1 MKELIF
7 ETIKNANV
15 PRTPEE
21 LSAKLDIPSGE
32 LMPLI
37 EDLLSQ
43 GRILRTKKGKYAV
56 PEKVGLLAARIQ
68 FQRNGSPS
76 AFPVSGGPSMSL
88 RIRGGLRCMP
98 GDLVLV
104 HPSPDGSCELDS
116 IVSRG
121 RDTFAAYV
129 RIEKKA
135 PKGGKKW
142 QDARMIATA
151 VPCDMRIPYDVVLKG
166 DISFVRNNEIA
177 QLKIDVWPEQHRPI
191 YATVLR
197 VLGNAGSM
205 RTLLKAVAEDHG
217 FSTELSEA
225 VEAESLRF
233 PSALDPS
240 DLSGREDL
248 RALETFTIDG
258 ATAKDFD
265 DAVSLEKTE
274 KGWRLGVHI
283 ADVSHYVRPGSAIDR
298 DALERGTSLYLPGY
312 TVPMLPECLSNDLC
326 SLMPGV
332 DRLAM
337 SLFMYIENGKVMDHR
352 LVNSV
357 IHSHARL
364 TYQAVNRM
372 FDGGETDIP
381 ETIRDTLF
389 AMRTLSHS
397 LRDRRKARGSI
408 DFEIAEAEFVLNE
421 KNEPTDIL
429 FEARGESERIIE
441 DFMLLANE
449 TVAALARNTD
459 LPFVYRIHE
468 EPDSE
473 KLKILEKFLTTLNLP
488 AHIGP
493 KPHPGILQAILEKA
507 ADHPAYE
514 VIRRYTLR
522 ALKKAQYSEKPA
534 GHYALAMEDY
544 CHFTSPIRRYPDLVV
559 HRMLKMLIGGKL
571 TSSSSMAKRMP
582 EIAAASTDREFSAV
596 HAERQA
602 DDIMKACY
610 MSRQIGRKFDGVVS
624 GVTGWG
630 LYVTLD
636 NGVEGL
642 VHISTMDDYFEFDRE
657 RSILI
662 GTYTGTL
669 FRMGDR
675 VRVRVDSADIPRGEI
690 NFLLTAPDE
699 SRHGCKDNKYEVIS

>member
-1 MKELIF
+1 MKEILF
-7 ETIKNANV
+7 DAIKGANV

-21 LSAKLDIPSGE
+21 LSAKLEVPVGD

-37 EDLLSQ
+37 EEMVSE
-43 GRILRTKKGKYAV
+43 GRILRTRKGKYAV
-56 PEKVGLLAARIQ
+56 PEKVGLLTARIQ
-68 FQRNGSPS
+68 FQRNGSPM
-76 AFPVSGGPSMSL
+76 ANPVNGEPAMPL
-88 RIRGGLRCMP
+88 HIRGGLRCMP

-104 HPSPDGSCELDS
+104 HPMPNGCELDS

-121 RDTFAAYV
+121 KDTFAAYV

-135 PKGGKKW
+135 PKGGRKW
-142 QDARMIATA
+142 QDAKMIATA
-151 VPCDMRIPYDVVLKG
+151 VPCDLRIPYDVVLKG

-177 QLKIDVWPEQHRPI
+177 QLKIDIWPEQHRPI
-191 YATVLR
+191 YASVLR

-217 FSTELSEA
+217 FSTELTE
-225 VEAESLRF
+225 EAEAEARLYPES
-233 PSALDPS
+233 PEAS
-240 DLSGREDL
+240 DYIGREDL

-274 KGWRLGVHI
+274 NGWRLGVHI

-298 DALERGTSLYLPGY
+298 EAFERGTSLYLPGY
-312 TVPMLPECLSNDLC
+312 TVPMLPECLSNNLC

-337 SLFMYIENGKVMDHR
+337 SLFMDIESGKVVDHR
-352 LVNSV
+352 LVRSV

-381 ETIRDTLF
+381 DSVRDTLY
-389 AMRTLSHS
+389 AMRDLSHV
-397 LRDRRKARGSI
+397 LRNRRHAKGSI
-408 DFEIAEAEFVLNE
+408 DFEIAEPEFVLNE
-421 KNEPTDIL
+421 KNEPVDIIC
-429 FEARGESERIIE
+429 EERGESERIIE

-449 TVAALARNTD
+449 TVAALASDTD

-468 EPDSE
+468 DPDTD
-473 KLKILEKFLTTLNLP
+473 KLKTLEKFLSGLNMH

-493 KPHPGILQAILEKA
+493 KPHPGVLQGILEDA
-507 ADHPAYE
+507 REHPAYE
-514 VIRRYTLR
+514 VIRRYMLR
-522 ALKKAQYSEKPA
+522 ALKKAQYSEKPV
-534 GHYALAMEDY
+534 GHYALALKDY

-559 HRMLKMLIGGKL
+559 HRMLKMLISGDL
-571 TSSSSMAKRMP
+571 DHTSSMTKRMP
-582 EIAAASTDREFSAV
+582 EIASASTEREFSAT

-602 DDIMKACY
+602 DDIMKASF
-610 MSRQIGRKFDGVVS
+610 MSHQIGRKFDGVVS

-630 LYVTLD
+630 LYVTLP
-636 NGVEGL
+636 NMVEGL

-657 RSILI
+657 KSILV
-662 GTYTGTL
+662 GTYTGIV
-669 FRMGDR
+669 FKMGDR
-675 VRVRVDSADIPRGEI
+675 VRVRVDHADVPRGEV
-690 NFLLTAPDE
+690 NFVLVAPDE
-699 SRHGCKDNKYEVIS
+699 RKRINTNEVIS

>member
-15 PRTPEE
+15 PRTPDE
-21 LSAKLDIPSGE
+21 LSAKLDIPTGD

-37 EDLLSQ
+37 EDLLSA

-68 FQRNGSPS
+68 FQRNGSPM
-76 AFPVSGGPSMSL
+76 AHPINGEPAMSL

-104 HPSPDGSCELDS
+104 HPTLDGSCELDS
-116 IVSRG
+116 IVAHG
-121 RDTFAAYV
+121 KDTFAAYV
-129 RIEKKA
+129 RIEKKT
-135 PKGGKKW
+135 PKGNRKW
-142 QDARMIATA
+142 QDAKMIATA
-151 VPCDMRIPYDVVLKG
+151 VPCDLRIPYDVVLKG

-177 QLKIDVWPEQHRPI
+177 QLKIDIWPEQHRPI

-225 VEAESLRF
+225 VVAEALRYPDSLEV
-233 PSALDPS
+233 S
-240 DLSGREDL
+240 DYSGREDL

-265 DAVSLEKTE
+265 DAVSLEKTD

-298 DALERGTSLYLPGY
+298 DALDRGTSLYLPGY
-312 TVPMLPECLSNDLC
+312 TVPMLPECLSNNLC

-337 SLFMYIENGKVMDHR
+337 SLFMDIENGKVIDHR
-352 LVNSV
+352 LVKSV
-357 IHSHARL
+357 IHSHVRL

-372 FDGGETDIP
+372 FDGGDTDIP
-381 ETIRDTLF
+381 ESIRNTLF
-389 AMRTLSHS
+389 DMRTLSHI
-397 LRDRRKARGSI
+397 LRNRRKSRGSI
-408 DFEIAEAEFVLNE
+408 DFEIAEPEFVLNE
-421 KNEPTDIL
+421 KNEPTDII
-429 FEARGESERIIE
+429 FEQRGESERIIE

-449 TVAALARNTD
+449 TVATLARSTD

-468 EPDSE
+468 DPDND
-473 KLKILEKFLTTLNLP
+473 KLKTLEKFLATLNMP
-488 AHIGP
+488 AYIGP
-493 KPHPGILQAILEKA
+493 APHPGILQGILEKA
-507 ADHPAYE
+507 QDHPAYE
-514 VIRRYTLR
+514 VIRRYMLR
-522 ALKKAQYSEKPA
+522 ALKKARYSEKPV
-534 GHYALAMEDY
+534 GHYALAMKDY

-559 HRMLKMLIGGKL
+559 HRMLKALIDGKL
-571 TSSSSMAKRMP
+571 IDSAPMAKRMP
-582 EIAAASTDREFSAV
+582 EIATESTDREFSAT

-602 DDIMKACY
+602 DDIMKASY
-610 MSRQIGRKFDGVVS
+610 MSRQIGRKFDGVIS

-630 LYVTLD
+630 LYVTLN

-662 GTYTGTL
+662 GTYTGVL
-669 FRMGDR
+669 FKMGDR
-675 VRVRVDSADIPRGEI
+675 VRIRVDSADVPRGEI
-690 NFLLTAPDE
+690 NFLLVAPE
-699 SRHGCKDNKYEVIS
+699 ENRRNSQSNTNEVIS